1 MKILVIGQS
10 LVSRIEAVRDYL
22 LNQGHS
28 VSVIGLKSAF
38 IKKRRKPLVFVFS
51 FYIIKVIF
59 SVLFF
64 RKRFDLCIGVSHF
77 SGMMGVVLT
86 KLGICKKSIYY
97 CIDHYKGDGWL
108 FTLQNAVDRWT
119 VLHSDK
125 VWDISDRIV
134 EARKL
139 DYRLYKNK
147 HVIVPVGYGPTFFRY
162 NEDIDR
168 YSIVFVGVMQKG
180 HGLELLPEILPSLIK
195 VFPKINIK
203 VIGRGPFLDE
213 FKIMVK
219 ERGLDEHFKI
229 YGFIEDTD
237 EMLDIIANSAIGLA
251 LWSDIGNSY
260 YGDSGKTKLYS
271 VCGLPVVVSDF
282 VIYSEAVTKCKAG
295 IAIKYNKEVLIDAII
310 KLFSNDS
317 LYWEYKSN
325 AKLAADAYCSSYK
338 IFSDV
343 LQGDGSNG

>member
-1 MKILVIGQS
+1 MKILVIGQK

-22 LNQGHS
+22 LSRGHS
-28 VSVIGLKSAF
+28 VSVIGLQSAF

-59 SVLFF
+59 SVIVF

-97 CIDHYKGDGWL
+97 CIDHYKGEGWL
-108 FTLQNAVDRWT
+108 YTLQNAIDRWT
-119 VLHSDK
+119 TLHSDK

-139 DYRLYKNK
+139 DFGLYKNK
-147 HVIVPVGYGPTFFRY
+147 HTIVPVGYDPTFFRY
-162 NEDIDR
+162 NEGIDR

-180 HGLELLPEILPSLIK
+180 HGLELMLETLPFLIK
-195 VFPKINIK
+195 IFPKINIRI
-203 VIGRGPFLDE
+203 IGRGPFLDE
-213 FKIMVK
+213 FKGMVK
-219 ERGLDEHFKI
+219 ERGLEKYYKI

-237 EMLDIIANSAIGLA
+237 EMLDVVASCAVGIAV
-251 LWSDIGNSY
+251 WSDIGNSY

-271 VCGLPVVVSDF
+271 VCGLPVIVSNF
-282 VIYSEAVTKCKAG
+282 VIYSEAVIKCKAG
-295 IAIKYNKEVLIDAII
+295 IAIEGNKEALINAV
-310 KLFSNDS
+310 KELFSNDN
-317 LYWEYKSN
+317 LYWEYKKN
-325 AKLAADAYCSSYK
+325 AKIAANDYCSSYK

-343 LQGDGSNG
+343 L